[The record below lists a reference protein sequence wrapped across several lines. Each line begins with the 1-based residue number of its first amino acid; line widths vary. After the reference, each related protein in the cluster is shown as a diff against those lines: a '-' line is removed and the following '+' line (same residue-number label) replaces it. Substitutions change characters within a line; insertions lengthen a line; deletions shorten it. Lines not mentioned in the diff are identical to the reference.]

1 MAKNERHASTN
12 NLKSKLLQ
20 SLFDEAEIRPLS
32 VSELNDEVK
41 NELERRFASVWVE
54 AEILN
59 FMAANSGHWYF
70 TLHDGDSQLKAACYI
85 RNNSRIRFQP
95 FDGLQVRV
103 RGKLS
108 VYQPKGEYQMLVE
121 SLEPFGEGALK
132 VAFEQIKAK
141 LSREGLFD
149 EDLKRDLPFFPNRVG
164 VVTSPN
170 GAAFHDVL
178 NVLSRRTRT
187 VHVTLIPTR
196 VQGETAGE
204 EIAGAIESANKFN
217 RNAIDGERI
226 DVLIVGRGGG
236 SSEDLWAFNEERVA
250 RAIRASKIPVI
261 SAVGHE
267 IDVTIADFVADRR
280 APTPSAA
287 AEIVA
292 ESEDAIANFL
302 IQKRQDLAQLIDY
315 KILKSRSDWQELAL
329 STVFSEF
336 PQQIKDW
343 RYEIE
348 DSTTAMRDALIEKLQ
363 IREKRLENLTN
374 RLSPIKLAAK
384 LNEKKTRLAL
394 LRQKQISAVRSRI
407 DAKDETLKIRMASL
421 DALSPLSV
429 LSRGFAIAETA
440 NGEILRDAKQI
451 KSGDRVKIRLAR
463 GKLEAE
469 VLNVGRED

>member
-1 MAKNERHASTN
+1 M
-12 NLKSKLLQ
+12 KSSLLQ
-20 SLFDEAEIRPLS
+20 SLFDEEERRPLT
-32 VSELNDEVK
+32 VSELNEQVK
-41 NELERRFASVWVE
+41 TALERGFASVWVE
-54 AEILN
+54 AQIVN
-59 FMAANSGHWYF
+59 FVAAHSGHWYF

-85 RNNSRIRFQP
+85 RNNQRIRFQP

-121 SLEPFGEGALK
+121 SLQPVGEGALK

-141 LSREGLFD
+141 LAREGLFA
-149 EDLKRDLPFFPNRVG
+149 EELKRGLPLLPKRVG

-170 GAAFHDVL
+170 GAAFYDIL

-187 VHVTLIPTR
+187 VNITLIPTR

-204 EIAGAIESANKFN
+204 EIEAAINLANQYN
-217 RNAIDGERI
+217 QNTGEKI

-250 RAIRASKIPVI
+250 RAIRNSTIPVI

-267 IDVTIADFVADRR
+267 IDFTIADFVADRR

-292 ESEDAIANFL
+292 ESEEGLEAFIY
-302 IQKRQDLAQLIDY
+302 QRTQDLFQLIDY
-315 KILKSRSDWQELAL
+315 KLLQARADLQELAL
-329 STVFSEF
+329 SPVFTEF
-336 PQQIKDW
+336 PNRVKDW

-348 DSTTAMRDALIEKLQ
+348 DFMGQ
-363 IREKRLENLTN
+363 IRNALTEKIKIKEQRLESLSNRISPLKLTS
-374 RLSPIKLAAK
+374 R
-384 LNEKKTRLAL
+384 LNEKKIRLAL
-394 LRQKQISAVRSRI
+394 LRQKKISAMKNMS
-407 DAKDETLKIRMASL
+407 DAKSEKLKISMASL

-429 LSRGFAIAETA
+429 LKRGYSILKNEK
-440 NGEILRDAKQI
+440 GEILHDINRVNI
-451 KSGDRVKIRLAR
+451 KDRLKIRLAN

-469 VLNVGRED
+469 VLRKEK